1 MLTVEQAF
9 KFGFLRKCA
18 SLGLSDEAMERVAAR
33 AQQYFDQCQDKR
45 AFTET
50 LTGAAKSLVGGAQTA
65 ASWATPALT
74 AIAIGA
80 PVLGGYGLGTAAG
93 RINDVDDT
101 DIDEIKKREIIEAY
115 NRAAAQA
122 QPKPQQPARRSGR
135 R

>member
-1 MLTVEQAF
+1 MLTIEQAF
-9 KFGFLRKCA
+9 KFGFLHKCA

-33 AQQYFDQCQDKR
+33 AQQYFDQRQDKR

-50 LTGAAKSLVGGAQTA
+50 LIGAAKSLAGGAKTTA
-65 ASWATPALT
+65 TWAAPIMA
-74 AIAIGA
+74 AAAIGA
-80 PVLGGYGLGTAAG
+80 PVGGGYMLGNTLG
-93 RINDVDDT
+93 QLNDVDDT